1 MKKLL
6 IALICVAL
14 CAGITACNKKEKAPD
29 VKEPSVKI
37 TDEAEKTEEK
47 EAEKENTEEVTET
60 EAFEK
65 AVEEE
70 SAERTEESDRTEIAN
85 NIRDAKELIDEG
97 LIDDAKAIIR
107 VLRSRELTKD
117 EEKQVDEL
125 EAKTLKVSD

>member
-85 NIRDAKELIDEG
+85 NIRDAKELIAEE
-97 LIDDAKAIIR
+97 LYDDAEMIITA
-107 VLRSRELTKD
+107 LESRELT
-117 EEKQVDEL
+117 EEEQKEVDEL
-125 EAKTLKVSD
+125 KIILAEAN

>member
-60 EAFEK
+60 EASEK

-85 NIRDAKELIDEG
+85 NIRDAKELIDEE
-97 LIDDAKAIIR
+97 LYDDAEMIITA
-107 VLRSRELTKD
+107 LESRELT
-117 EEKQVDEL
+117 EEEQKEVDEL
-125 EAKTLKVSD
+125 KKILAEAN